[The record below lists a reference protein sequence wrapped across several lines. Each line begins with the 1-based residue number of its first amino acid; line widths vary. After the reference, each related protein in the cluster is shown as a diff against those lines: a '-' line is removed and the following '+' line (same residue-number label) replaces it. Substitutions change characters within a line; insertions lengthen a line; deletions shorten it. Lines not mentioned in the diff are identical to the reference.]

1 VLTIGGLLLIA
12 GGMLFGEIFAIFILH
27 PNNARI
33 GEAMYAASQLIPQG
47 DVEGIFGHFQAIGG
61 FLENRGTKV
70 DAHSHAIHV
79 GYIALLLI
87 HYVGL
92 AYSPVEHI
100 GWASI
105 MADLFGALLS
115 LAVFLQFLGL
125 WRHARSGE
133 RLDTGQG
140 PGGGEQA
147 SRLLLAGGLLLL
159 VWGFLYGAFYA
170 AWLESGKAIPEV
182 DILKSIVTNAASQ
195 NQELLGQ
202 DFAAYGKFQMYRAIN
217 VATHTHINE
226 MGILLLLLSFA
237 QRLLPYSDSARTRWA
252 ILAVAGGF
260 LLPVGI
266 LLEIPYGVVGSVI
279 ADSAGFA
286 VIASLVAMLLGLLRH
301 IRSAGEGAP

>member
-1 VLTIGGLLLIA
+1 MHFTPPGL
-12 GGMLFGEIFAIFILH
+12 
-27 PNNARI
+27 
-33 GEAMYAASQLIPQG
+33 
-47 DVEGIFGHFQAIGG
+47 
-61 FLENRGTKV
+61 
-70 DAHSHAIHV
+70 
-79 GYIALLLI
+79 
-87 HYVGL
+87 
-92 AYSPVEHI
+92 
-100 GWASI
+100 
-105 MADLFGALLS
+105 
-115 LAVFLQFLGL
+115 
-125 WRHARSGE
+125 
-133 RLDTGQG
+133 
-140 PGGGEQA
+140 
-147 SRLLLAGGLLLL
+147 SREKQ
-159 VWGFLYGAFYA
+159 Y
-170 AWLESGKAIPEV
+170 PV